1 MSRHS
6 AMSLFLVAAA
16 ALAASA
22 GCVSGATPPPA
33 PTTTLARPAQPPAQ
47 PPAPVVAGRTSL
59 GSAKQAT
66 DLTIALFSAPNP
78 PIRGND
84 VLEAVITDA
93 QGQPVTDAQV
103 AFDLDMTNMSHG
115 KNVVVATPQGE
126 GRYAGRVFFMM
137 PGPWRVIT
145 FVQRPG
151 QPLVQARF
159 DFQVNL
165 R

>member
-1 MSRHS
+1 MSRHG
-6 AMSLFLVAAA
+6 AMSLLLIMVV
-16 ALAASA
+16 ALASVGCTDRAASQP
-22 GCVSGATPPPA
+22 S
-33 PTTTLARPAQPPAQ
+33 PTATLARPAPPA
-47 PPAPVVAGRTSL
+47 VVGRASL
-59 GSAKQAT
+59 GSNKQAA

-78 PIRGND
+78 PIRGAST
-84 VLEAVITDA
+84 LEAVVTDA

-115 KNVVVATPQGE
+115 KNVILATPQG
-126 GRYAGRVFFMM
+126 GGHYAGRVFFMM

-145 FVQRPG
+145 IVQRPQ
-151 QPLVQARF
+151 QPIVQTRF